1 MEPEVTNHKEPTKD
15 RHSRKW
21 LIWVLVILTV
31 GIGAGVGGYYYEK
44 GQADKDKTVLQ
55 KQVNDL
61 KAAAAKKASASSAA
75 ATQATPNKSN
85 ELVITQWGV
94 KLTLPSGLSDLGYAV
109 KNVGGVEIAYFS
121 TKTLVGLD
129 PNCST
134 DNAGIGA
141 ISRETSL
148 RDASDPY
155 AGEAM
160 KHIGNYYYY
169 YGHPQAYCSDN
180 AAAQKEDIAQM
191 AEMETTF
198 STLAS
203 K

>member
-1 MEPEVTNHKEPTKD
+1 MEPEVTNRTEPTKGH
-15 RHSRKW
+15 HSRKW
-21 LIWVLVILTV
+21 LIWVLVILIV
-31 GIGAGVGGYYYEK
+31 GVGAGAAGYYYEK
-44 GQADKDKTVLQ
+44 GQANKDKTALQ
-55 KQVNDL
+55 KQINDL
-61 KAAAAKKASASSAA
+61 KAASKKTVASSSST
-75 ATQATPNKSN
+75 TQTTTKKNN

-94 KLTLPSGLSDLGYAV
+94 KLTLPSGLSDLEYAV
-109 KNVGGVEIAYFS
+109 KNVGGIEIAYLS

-134 DNAGIGA
+134 DNSGIGA
-141 ISRETSL
+141 ISRETSP

-155 AGEAM
+155 GSAPM

-191 AEMETTF
+191 AELETTF
-198 STLAS
+198 STLAA